1 MTSTAELTRHPKLT
15 FIAIDDLTTEARF
28 SMDGWG
34 SDIVCK
40 YWKVENHG
48 RSDPWRY
55 ELERIEGKGGVF
67 SHPSE
72 DGCRLAIVRHLIDFG
87 LIDIPE
93 DNHHLDARNTAI
105 AVTTQA
111 ARENMTGP
119 RIGDFIEMT
128 DGSLQRFCNKT
139 KHGMQTT
146 EGGSF
151 HVTSTGTA
159 SYSGGLNPPQM
170 MERIEDTGATK
181 RGRFWF
187 FSHAIAGAG
196 RGVDVFLPCRVY
208 RLTELSMTEEEARN
222 HPAARGMAEFWG
234 ENHPDHLRQIA
245 KLMEGRL

>member
-1 MTSTAELTRHPKLT
+1 MQQR
-15 FIAIDDLTTEARF
+15 
-28 SMDGWG
+28 
-34 SDIVCK
+34 
-40 YWKVENHG
+40 
-48 RSDPWRY
+48 
-55 ELERIEGKGGVF
+55 
-67 SHPSE
+67 
-72 DGCRLAIVRHLIDFG
+72 
-87 LIDIPE
+87 
-93 DNHHLDARNTAI
+93 HLDARNTAI

-111 ARENMTGP
+111 AREQMTGP